1 MPTGLELF
9 CVDQDDVAI
18 HAQAFVIRDE
28 ALAAGALIGLVTD
41 AESNQAAVAA
51 MKQVKQ
57 VLALAEE
64 TRQRIKAPVLDLAR
78 VIDARAKDYCRELV
92 AELARLSLACADWQT
107 EQLERVKAQE
117 RARQEELARI
127 EREKQEAL
135 RKIEEEERRK
145 AEEAR
150 RKAAA
155 EAAAARNEEEQKAA
169 HERAKAEAERLAK
182 EAEAK
187 KKAEEERR
195 AQEQMGVAP
204 VTVPVRAEGQTSKPT
219 WAWEVTDIWLL
230 ARMQPGLVNIA
241 PRREQINEVIAS
253 MATAGEPKIP
263 GLRIWPEMKVG
274 VRLGRQREAID
285 V

>member
-1 MPTGLELF
+1 VTTDLELF
-9 CVDQDDVAI
+9 IVRQDDVEI
-18 HAQAFVIRDE
+18 HAEAIRLKDQA
-28 ALAAGALIGLVTD
+28 LMGGALIGAVTD
-41 AESNQAAVAA
+41 EVSNEACVEA
-51 MKQVKQ
+51 MKEIKR

-64 TRQRIKAPVLDLAR
+64 TRQRIKRPVLDLSR
-78 VIDARAKDYCRELV
+78 MIDCRAKDYCLDLQEELH
-92 AELARLSLACADWQT
+92 RLGRACADFQT
-107 EQLERVKAQE
+107 AQLERVKAQE
-117 RARQEELARI
+117 RARQQEIERI